1 MILFRFHGFS
11 LIELLVALAIA
22 ALLLTIGV
30 PAFGNLIDRTRMD
43 ADASELLRS
52 LRYARQEAV
61 RTNQTI
67 TIAPLAER
75 DWNQGWV
82 IFIDNNHNGELDADE
97 TILRAFEGVG
107 RSDIRANTPLSR
119 YVRYNAL
126 GQSQLLNGGFQA
138 GTFRFCPHDLTQPG
152 VVMVV
157 NRVGRVRVSR
167 EVIGW
172 GYCEG

>member
-1 MILFRFHGFS
+1 MRGFT
-11 LIELLVALAIA
+11 LIELLIALALA
-22 ALLLTIGV
+22 GVLLTLAV

-43 ADASELLRS
+43 ADASELLRT

-61 RTNQTI
+61 RSNQTI
-67 TIAPLAER
+67 TVAPLVER

-82 IFIDNNHNGELDADE
+82 VFIDLNHNGELDEDE
-97 TILRAFEGVG
+97 QILRAYEGT
-107 RSDIRANTPLSR
+107 SSSSIRANTPLSR

-138 GTFRFCPHDLTQPG
+138 GTFRFCPQDLTQPG

-172 GYCEG
+172 EHCEG